1 MLTKI
6 DKLIQKLLPNLPE
19 YNELVQGKKELMDYI
34 TTTAW
39 EILNDKEKY
48 LYEHYSD
55 SVLFQEKIDM
65 FGEYSF
71 TNSEEEELRAC
82 ERYSDFWDY
91 NDRAI
96 DFPNSKIPVLIERKR
111 INTLPTKIRN
121 TIFNLCNKNRNRF
134 INFNERI
141 SQIEHI
147 LKSPE
152 ITLTLLKKHFPEL
165 YTLYKSL

>member
-6 DKLIQKLLPNLPE
+6 DKLIQKLLPALPE

-34 TTTAW
+34 ITTAW

-55 SVLFQEKIDM
+55 SVLFQETVDM

-71 TNSEEEELRAC
+71 TNSEGEELRSC

-91 NDRAI
+91 NNKAI
-96 DFPNSKIPVLIERKR
+96 DFSNSKIPVLIERKQ
-111 INTLPTKIRN
+111 INTLPTEIRN
-121 TIFNLCNKNRNRF
+121 TIFNLCNKNRDRF
-134 INFNERI
+134 INFNKRI